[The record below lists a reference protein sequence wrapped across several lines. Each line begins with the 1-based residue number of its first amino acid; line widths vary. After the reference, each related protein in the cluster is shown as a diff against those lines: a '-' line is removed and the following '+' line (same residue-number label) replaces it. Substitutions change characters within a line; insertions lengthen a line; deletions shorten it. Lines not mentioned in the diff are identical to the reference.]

1 MDYCGTFAPVAKMTT
16 VCIILALTASRSWPL
31 FPMVV
36 KNAFL
41 HGDLQEEVHMRP
53 QPGYV
58 LTTPGLVYPYRHSL
72 YRLKQLLRAWFEK
85 F

>member
-1 MDYCGTFAPVAKMTT
+1 MTT
-16 VCIILALTASRSWPL
+16 VCIILALAASRPWP
-31 FPMVV
+31 FFQMIV

-58 LTTPGLVYPYRHSL
+58 LTTPGSVCQYQRSL
-72 YRLKQLLRAWFEK
+72 YGLKQPLRAWFEK